1 MFDAAMKTLG
11 AEVMVTDRA
20 RPGADAG
27 VSAQDLAS
35 IAGARILLAED
46 NLLNQQVAT
55 ELLTSGGFVVDLAEN
70 GKIAVD
76 MVKKQSYD
84 IVLMDVQMPEMD
96 GLAATREI
104 RTDSSCANLPILAMT
119 AGVMESD
126 REDAA
131 QAGMNDHVAKPID
144 PDVLFN
150 ALLKWIP
157 ARDGA
162 AHGATAAA
170 ADISP
175 AVIPPT
181 NDLEA
186 VAGLDVA
193 GGVKRVLGKRD
204 FYEKLVLGF
213 ATGEQIH
220 SVETV
225 RAQLAEGD
233 RVAAERTAHSLKG
246 VAGTIGMS
254 ELQQR
259 ATELES
265 AIKESKD
272 GGVIEAQLTS
282 VDEELTRLVM
292 AIKVAT
298 GIGEPPG
305 LMARGEETVEEL
317 SAAAIERL
325 GKLAEALEG
334 KPATCEE
341 LASTLDMNEIGNLA
355 AELNVLGKKYDYPP
369 LRKWAETLIEQTELF
384 NIDEVVAKL
393 SEFSKLVEAIPDGH
407 PTV

>member
-1 MFDAAMKTLG
+1 M
-11 AEVMVTDRA
+11 
-20 RPGADAG
+20 
-27 VSAQDLAS
+27 
-35 IAGARILLAED
+35 
-46 NLLNQQVAT
+46 
-55 ELLTSGGFVVDLAEN
+55 
-70 GKIAVD
+70 
-76 MVKKQSYD
+76 
-84 IVLMDVQMPEMD
+84 
-96 GLAATREI
+96 
-104 RTDSSCANLPILAMT
+104 
-119 AGVMESD
+119 
-126 REDAA
+126 
-131 QAGMNDHVAKPID
+131 
-144 PDVLFN
+144 LFN

-157 ARDGA
+157 ARDRA

-272 GGVIEAQLTS
+272 RGVIEAQLTS

-334 KPATCEE
+334 QTSDLRRIGFHLGHERDREPCSGVERAGQEIR
-341 LASTLDMNEIGNLA
+341 LSAAS
-355 AELNVLGKKYDYPP
+355 
-369 LRKWAETLIEQTELF
+369 
-384 NIDEVVAKL
+384 EVGRDTDRADGVVQHRRGGR
-393 SEFSKLVEAIPDGH
+393 EVE
-407 PTV
+407 